1 MYELTVKSRFSAA
14 HSLCGYPGDCA
25 RLHGHTWTVEVK
37 VCGHDLDQLGM
48 VVDFKDIK
56 RQLSRIIDQLDHSF
70 LNDLPGFG
78 PEGLNPTAEN
88 LSYYIYQSL
97 AKPVAELRPGIKLKE
112 ISVWES
118 PDAYATYREG
128 SSCE

>member
-37 VCGHDLDQLGM
+37 VCGHELDKLGM
-48 VVDFKDIK
+48 LVDFKDIK
-56 RQLSRIIDQLDHSF
+56 RQLSRIIDQLDHSL
-70 LNDLPGFG
+70 LNDLPEFSTGG
-78 PEGLNPTAEN
+78 SNPTAEN
-88 LSYYIYQSL
+88 LAYYIYQSL
-97 AKPVAELRPGIKLKE
+97 LKPVAELRPGLKLKE

-118 PDAYATYREG
+118 PDAYATYRED
-128 SSCE
+128 